1 VLENGAL
8 LQGLRRK
15 AYDDGGIHLHIL
27 GALTKGLAGQQP
39 ANLAGLKQGG
49 CIAVSNARA
58 GFADDDVL
66 LRTLEYAG
74 TLGLTVFFYPEE
86 PSLAKDGCV
95 HDGFIAS
102 RQGLVGIPEAA
113 ETVALA
119 KQLLM
124 VEATGVRAH
133 FSQLSCGASV
143 ELIRIAKQR
152 GLPVSA
158 DVAMHQLHLSDQW
171 IDGFNVLAHVR
182 PPLRS
187 ESDRQK
193 LRQGVAEGVIDA
205 ICSHHEPLS
214 GTAKLAPFADTV
226 AGISGFDT
234 FMALAVKLVS
244 DGVLTPL
251 QLAERIVHAPSRIAG
266 IEAYRH
272 ATGGWV
278 LIDPEQAW
286 VVQADQL
293 QSAGQNTP
301 FYGQT
306 LAGRVER
313 LLVD

>member
-1 VLENGAL
+1 
-8 LQGLRRK
+8 
-15 AYDDGGIHLHIL
+15 
-27 GALTKGLAGQQP
+27 
-39 ANLAGLKQGG
+39 
-49 CIAVSNARA
+49 
-58 GFADDDVL
+58 
-66 LRTLEYAG
+66 
-74 TLGLTVFFYPEE
+74 
-86 PSLAKDGCV
+86 
-95 HDGFIAS
+95 
-102 RQGLVGIPEAA
+102 
-113 ETVALA
+113 
-119 KQLLM
+119 
-124 VEATGVRAH
+124 
-133 FSQLSCGASV
+133 
-143 ELIRIAKQR
+143 
-152 GLPVSA
+152 
-158 DVAMHQLHLSDQW
+158 MHQLHLSDQW

-286 VVQADQL
+286 VVHADQL